1 MDFLDD
7 PEEMTPEERLSELA
21 AILATG
27 CHRMRET
34 RAELASSAAS
44 TTPTEKRLDCPG
56 APMPLLDTRLTPR
69 ETTTREG
76 SA

>member
-7 PEEMTPEERLSELA
+7 PEEMTPEERLAELA
-21 AILATG
+21 AILAAG
-27 CHRMRET
+27 YKRMRESRT
-34 RAELASSAAS
+34 ELAPPAAS
-44 TTPTEKRLDCPG
+44 TTPTEKQLDCPG
-56 APMPLLDTRLTPR
+56 APMPLLDMGLTRR